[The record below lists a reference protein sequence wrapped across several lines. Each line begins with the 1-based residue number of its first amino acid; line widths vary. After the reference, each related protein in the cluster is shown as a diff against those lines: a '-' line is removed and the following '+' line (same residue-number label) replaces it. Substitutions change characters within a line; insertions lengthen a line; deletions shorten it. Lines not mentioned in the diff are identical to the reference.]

1 MVVTEDMFKEWL
13 DHPVTKNLFSKLK
26 VERNDMVEGII
37 YDKFFENQEI
47 MGRVK
52 TIDLLLNIE
61 YEDVQNG

>member
-13 DHPVTKNLFSKLK
+13 EHPVTKNLFSKLK
-26 VERNDMVEGII
+26 VERHDMVEGVI
-37 YDKFFENQEI
+37 YDKFFETSEI

-61 YEDVQNG
+61 YEDIQNG

>member
-26 VERNDMVEGII
+26 VERHDMVEGII